1 MHSSIDTSEI
11 CLLLQPEA
19 EQIAISNPTRIR
31 SAFAQRLSNSPD
43 TASNH
48 TKHTMAL
55 FATNTTLCQP
65 LRVPGTIPGV
75 DMKSDWCAMPNISNK
90 TVEIMQYCCGE
101 TQQVQTVDGCA
112 WCYLSYPIPGNFTM
126 EPTMKFSACVGRK
139 GKELNATVPRT
150 GRCSTPSMS
159 SATTV
164 KVASVWKVGVLAV
177 LLGAASWSL

>member
-1 MHSSIDTSEI
+1 
-11 CLLLQPEA
+11 
-19 EQIAISNPTRIR
+19 
-31 SAFAQRLSNSPD
+31 
-43 TASNH
+43 
-48 TKHTMAL
+48 MAL

-126 EPTMKFSACVGRK
+126 EPTMNFSACVGRK